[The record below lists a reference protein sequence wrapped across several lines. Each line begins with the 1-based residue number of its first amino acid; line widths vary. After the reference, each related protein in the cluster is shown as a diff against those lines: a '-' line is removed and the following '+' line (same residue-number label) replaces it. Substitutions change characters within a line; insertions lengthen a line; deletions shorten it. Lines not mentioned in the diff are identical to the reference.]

1 MGYLGEISVLS
12 GLAVG
17 LGLGFTRLIFFM
29 YILFLEDDLVL

>member
-1 MGYLGEISVLS
+1 MGYLGEVSVLS

-17 LGLGFTRLIFFM
+17 LDLSFTRLISLM